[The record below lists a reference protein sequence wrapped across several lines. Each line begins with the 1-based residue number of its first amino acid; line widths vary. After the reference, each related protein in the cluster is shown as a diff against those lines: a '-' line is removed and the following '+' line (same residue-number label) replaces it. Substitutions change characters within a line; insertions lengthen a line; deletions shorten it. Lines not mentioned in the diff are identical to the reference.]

1 MSAAAEASMTHD
13 ELPLF
18 HWQPSRQV
26 IVFPMI
32 RRVGR
37 IRDVAAK
44 MLDKRTDRAA
54 ASYRDQVTDAMLR
67 SLARAGIPEGEQ
79 NEQLGAFWSEVQL
92 EMIRLTYR
100 GSQPGGTAA

>member
-1 MSAAAEASMTHD
+1 MTHD
-13 ELPLF
+13 EA
-18 HWQPSRQV
+18 SCQV

-32 RRVGR
+32 KRIGR

-54 ASYRDQVTDAMLR
+54 AFYRDQVTDCMLR
-67 SLARAGIPEGEQ
+67 SLARAGIPEHDQ
-79 NEQLGAFWSEVQL
+79 DEQLGAFWSAVQA

-100 GSQPGGTAA
+100 GQRPGGSAA